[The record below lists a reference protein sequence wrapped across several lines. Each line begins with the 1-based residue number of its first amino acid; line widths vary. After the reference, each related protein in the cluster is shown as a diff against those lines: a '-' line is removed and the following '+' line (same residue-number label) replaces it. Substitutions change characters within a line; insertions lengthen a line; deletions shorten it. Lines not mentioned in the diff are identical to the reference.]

1 MTKAGVLF
9 LLAQADRGQSAR
21 TPAKGE
27 SEWEREKEKQ
37 KQAPRK
43 IRDPFS
49 SSFSF
54 FRDEEKKEMAGVDAP
69 MSSEVPEMNTW
80 GLCPLPVFN

>member
-9 LLAQADRGQSAR
+9 RLAQADRGQSAR
-21 TPAKGE
+21 TPAKQ
-27 SEWEREKEKQ
+27 REKERERERQ

-43 IRDPFS
+43 IRNPFS

-54 FRDEEKKEMAGVDAP
+54 FRGEEKKEMAGVDAP
-69 MSSEVPEMNTW
+69 MSSEVPEMNKW
-80 GLCPLPVFN
+80 GLRPLPLFN